1 LNTTAQGAFGTGPAQ
16 PAAGAGLREMLGRL
30 RRHRLPMVLAFA
42 AALAIAA
49 LFALLVPPTYQASG
63 TILIEQQEVP
73 TELVRSTISSYADQ
87 RIQVIQQQ
95 VMTTENLLR
104 IIQKYDLY
112 SSKRKYESREKI
124 IKRMADDVQFKMISA
139 DVIDPRTGN
148 PTKATIAFSVGFKNR
163 MAEVSAKVANE
174 LVSLYLEQNLVSRK
188 QHTVD
193 AADFLS
199 SESTRL
205 SGRIDELQAQV
216 ATFKQQHMGELP
228 EEVQISQAQLTRADD
243 ELRDVD
249 ARARSL
255 DQQVTYLEGQLAQ
268 LNPTSQV
275 YTSTGERV
283 LSPSDRLKFLRTEYA
298 RLSGIYS
305 PTHPDVLRTK
315 REIDSLEQSVGQGPD
330 TNDLQRQLD
339 DARRKLA
346 GSRKQYSADHPDVK
360 QLERLV
366 ASLEAQLKSAGDAP
380 VSTATQAKPDNP
392 AFIQIKSQREAAM
405 AERTS
410 LATKRSELRA
420 KVADYEQRI
429 ASAPAV
435 ARDYSAMVRELENDE
450 LQYREIR
457 QKQSAADSSRNLE
470 DERKGE
476 RMTLIE
482 PPVTPS
488 EPVSPNRGLILLLG
502 VVLAAG
508 SAIAVATLLDLLDL
522 SVRGPRDLLA
532 LLSVPPLAVVPMIET
547 AEELQ
552 ERSRGRLYAIAG
564 SVVAFVFLLTAVHFL
579 YRPLD
584 VLWQVLLRRLQV

>member
-1 LNTTAQGAFGTGPAQ
+1 MSVTYQGGVAGSPAEVSQ
-16 PAAGAGLREMLGRL
+16 GAGLSDILGRL
-30 RRHRLPMVLAFA
+30 
-42 AALAIAA
+42 
-49 LFALLVPPTYQASG
+49 
-63 TILIEQQEVP
+63 EQQEVP

-104 IIQKYDLY
+104 IVQKYDLY
-112 SSKRKYESREKI
+112 ADKRKFESREKVL
-124 IKRMADDVQFKMISA
+124 KRMSGDVLFKMISA

-163 MAEVSAKVANE
+163 FADISARVANE

-216 ATFKQQHMGELP
+216 AAFKQKHMGELP
-228 EEVQISQAQLTRADD
+228 EEVQVSQAQLTRADD

-249 ARARSL
+249 ARPRAL

-315 REIDSLEQSVGQGPD
+315 REIESLEQSVDQSQD
-330 TNDLQRQLD
+330 TNDLQRQLE
-339 DARRKLA
+339 DARRKLTS
-346 GSRKQYSADHPDVK
+346 SRKQYSADHPDVK

-366 ASLEAQLKSAGDAP
+366 ESLESQIKSAGGAAA
-380 VSTATQAKPDNP
+380 TATDAQPKADNP
-392 AFIQIKSQREAAM
+392 AYIQIKSQREAAM
-405 AERTS
+405 AERAS
-410 LATKRSELRA
+410 LATKRGELRA
-420 KVADYEQRI
+420 KVAEYEQRI

-488 EPVSPNRGLILLLG
+488 EPVSPNRGLIMVLG
-502 VVLAAG
+502 LVLAIG
-508 SAIAVATLLDLLDL
+508 SAIAAATLLDLMDG

-532 LLSVPPLAVVPMIET
+532 LLAIPPLAVVPMIET
-547 AEELQ
+547 AADHQ
-552 ERSRGRLYAIAG
+552 SRQRGRLYAVAG
-564 SVVAFVFLLTAVHFL
+564 SVIGIVLLLAAVHFM

-584 VLWQVLLRRLQV
+584 VLWQMLLRRLQV